1 MVARRPAV
9 AAVLAVLVVTGC
21 AEKSSPNPSRLTG
34 VKTFGGLSH
43 EHERGPISYPQT
55 PPVGGPH
62 SPAWLRCDVYTKPV
76 PNENAVHSMEHG
88 AVWITY
94 QESLSPADVAT
105 LDKLDALNSDY
116 VLISPYVNLPSPVV
130 ASTWGLQLSVTS
142 ASDPR
147 LAEFVKAYAG
157 GDQGGEGGADC
168 RSQGL
173 TPDQAVQFNQ
183 QGG

>member
-1 MVARRPAV
+1 MRRIGLAVAV
-9 AAVLAVLVVTGC
+9 AALLVVTGC
-21 AEKSSPNPSRLTG
+21 ASKSSPTKSRLTG
-34 VKTFGGLSH
+34 VKTFSGLSH
-43 EHERGPISYPQT
+43 EHKRGPISYPET

-62 SPAWLRCDVYTKPV
+62 SPAWLRCDVYTTPV

-94 QESLSPADVAT
+94 QEGLPASDVAT
-105 LDKLDALNSDY
+105 LDKLDQLNPDY
-116 VLISPYVNLPSPVV
+116 VLISPYPGLPAPVV
-130 ASTWGLQLSVTS
+130 ASSWGLQLSVSS

-168 RSQGL
+168 RARGL
-173 TPDQAVQFNQ
+173 TPEQATQFNQ